1 MQTISHPM
9 DAWTVNQLC
18 LRRTNIQ
25 GVNGTL
31 EPYLGRET
39 LCCTK
44 RQPSPM
50 KDTENH
56 WDVYLGVKM

>member
-1 MQTISHPM
+1 M
-9 DAWTVNQLC
+9 DAWTVNQLF

-25 GVNGTL
+25 GLNGTL

-50 KDTENH
+50 KDRNKMKQV
-56 WDVYLGVKM
+56 WGIMPKKLGSCLI